1 MKSFIQHLAD
11 IINNQPFSGSELC
24 IVFPNRRAGL
34 FLRRSLVAP
43 EGKPIWAPDIIS
55 IEDFTFMISGLAE
68 PDNITLLANLYKVHC
83 QVAENE
89 VSFDNFLSWGTEI
102 LRDFEEIDQYMIDS
116 SSLFSYLK
124 EAKQIDVWQ
133 PGEELTNLQKNY
145 LAFYESLSDH
155 YYRLKELLL
164 EKKLAYQGLAGRE
177 IAENKENYLRNL
189 PWKKIIFAGFNALS
203 TSQIEI
209 LKYLVENNKA
219 EIIWDTD
226 QYYMDDPRQE
236 AGFFLR
242 DYKLNKELGG
252 FNQIHG
258 DFLNPDRNIFTC
270 GIPGKIGQARIAG
283 SIVNSLPLDKHQ
295 NTAIVLADESMLLP
309 VLNSLPDHLDK
320 FNVTMGF
327 PLIQAPLYSLIDGI
341 FQLHLNA
348 LNGNT
353 TLPSFYHQDIISIFQ
368 NNYLHKLIDPSIA
381 ATLVEKV
388 KKRNYSFI
396 NFPEMEALVAP
407 DDLSSISMLFEKV
420 TGTVDMLTKVAKAI
434 YNLKDSM
441 AEDERSSADNEI
453 LYSLHQKID
462 ELIKC
467 LTSENIVIES
477 LNTLYNFFREI
488 AMGTRVPFYGE
499 PLQGIQVMG
508 MLETRVLDFENVILI
523 SANEDILPSAKSNKS
538 FIPFDVRRSFGLPT
552 HVERQAV
559 FSYHFYRLLQ
569 RNVNTWL
576 IYNDSGNTLGG
587 GEKSRFIKQIEWEL
601 PSRGIKIKPVK
612 VTSTKDVENTPMNIE
627 IKKTPKILKKLE
639 DKAKSGFS
647 FSALKL
653 YINCPL
659 SFYFSYV
666 LNIKE
671 AEEVEDTISVRT
683 MGTLIHAVLEDLYS
697 EFINAIPDINKL
709 DHAATN
715 AEALLLQKIKE
726 KLPALKMDSGK
737 NLLFLKVG
745 ETWLRRYLKDEICD
759 IKNGNSPLIIGLET
773 ELSRLLSVT
782 IDDTTEIKV
791 KLDGKIDRIDSKDGA
806 IRLIDYKTGSVKNTD
821 LIVKTLESIFEPE
834 NGFEKKLQLSLYR
847 YIAQADERFSTSQ
860 IDPGIISFKDLK
872 SGFQVLNT
880 PITDD
885 EFEDS
890 LKELI
895 IKIFHPDI
903 DFTQGDIENCKYC
916 NYAQICHR
924 HVKNSW

>member
-34 FLRRSLVAP
+34 FLRRSLVAT

-102 LRDFEEIDQYMIDS
+102 LRDFEEIDHYMIDS

-155 YYRLKELLL
+155 YYKLKELLL
-164 EKKLAYQGLAGRE
+164 EKKFAYQGLAGRE
-177 IAENKENYLRNL
+177 IAENKETYLSNL
-189 PWKKIIFAGFNALS
+189 PWRKIIFAGFNALS

-209 LKYLVENNKA
+209 LKYLVKNNKA

-236 AGFFLR
+236 AGLFLR
-242 DYKLNKELGG
+242 EYKLNKEFGD
-252 FNQIHG
+252 FNHIKG

-283 SIVNSLPLDKHQ
+283 SIVNNLPLDKHQ

-309 VLNSLPDHLDK
+309 VLNSLPNHLDK

-327 PLIQAPLYSLIDGI
+327 PLIQAPLYSLVDGI
-341 FQLHLNA
+341 FQLHLNS
-348 LNGNT
+348 LNGSSS
-353 TLPSFYHQDIISIFQ
+353 LPSFYHQDIISLFQ
-368 NNYLHKLIDPSIA
+368 NNYLHKLIDSSVA

-407 DDLSSISMLFEKV
+407 NDLSSISMLFEKV
-420 TGTVDMLTKVAKAI
+420 TGTVDMLTKVATAI
-434 YNLKDSM
+434 VTLKERM
-441 AEDERSSADNEI
+441 LEDERSSADNEI
-453 LYSLHQKID
+453 LYSLHQKIH

-467 LTSENIVIES
+467 LNSENIIIES
-477 LNTLYNFFREI
+477 LSTLYNFFREI

-587 GEKSRFIKQIEWEL
+587 GEKSRFIKQLEWEL
-601 PSRGIKIKPVK
+601 PSKGIMIKPVK
-612 VTSTKDVENTPMNIE
+612 VTTTKEVENVPMNIE
-627 IKKTPKILKKLE
+627 IKKTPDILRKLE
-639 DKAKSGFS
+639 EKAKKGFS
-647 FSALKL
+647 FSALKQ

-671 AEEVEDTISVRT
+671 TEEVEETISVRT
-683 MGTLIHAVLEDLYS
+683 MGTLIHAVLEELYKG
-697 EFINAIPDINKL
+697 FINTVPDVNKL
-709 DHAATN
+709 ELAATN
-715 AEALLLQKIKE
+715 AEVLILQKIKDQ
-726 KLPALKMDSGK
+726 LPALKMDSGK

-745 ETWLRRYLKDEICD
+745 ETWLRRYLKDEIRD
-759 IKNGNSPLIIGLET
+759 IKNGDSPLIIGLET
-773 ELSRLLSVT
+773 ELSRKLLVT
-782 IDDTTEIKV
+782 IDDATEIEV
-791 KLDGKIDRIDSKDGA
+791 KLDGKIDRIDSKNGT

-821 LIVKTLESIFEPE
+821 LVVKTLDSMFEAK
-834 NGFEKKLQLSLYR
+834 NGFDKKLQLSIYR
-847 YIAQADERFSTSQ
+847 YIAQGNEQFNNML
-860 IDPGIISFKDLK
+860 IDPGIISFKELK
-872 SGFQVLNT
+872 LGFQALNT
-880 PITDD
+880 PVTDA
-885 EFEDS
+885 EFEEA
-890 LKELI
+890 LKDLI
-895 IKIFHPDI
+895 VKIFHPDI
-903 DFTQGDIENCKYC
+903 NFIQSEVENCKYC
-916 NYAQICHR
+916 NYTQICHR
-924 HVKNSW
+924 HVRNSW